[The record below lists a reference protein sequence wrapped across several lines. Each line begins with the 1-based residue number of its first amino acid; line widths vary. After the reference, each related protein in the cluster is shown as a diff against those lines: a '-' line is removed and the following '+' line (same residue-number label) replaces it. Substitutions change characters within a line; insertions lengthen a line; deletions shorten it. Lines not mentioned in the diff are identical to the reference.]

1 MGAICE
7 RLKVIPTS
15 IAVILGFLLL
25 MAGLGNTAD
34 TEQRYSLPQA
44 VRAALENNHELKA
57 QRNAAAAKQEEI
69 GVARSFLLPKISLE
83 ERYLRTVNP
92 GYAFMTKLNQQR
104 IAAGDFLPATLNNP
118 DAVNDFQSTVS
129 IEQPLFMRKAAI
141 GLEMSKG
148 ESRAAAE
155 DMGRKKEET
164 AFKVV
169 QSYLVVGTAAEFI
182 KVAEKAGEDAQEHR
196 RIAALRYKNGLGLY
210 SDLLRANTAVADARQ
225 QLVSAGKNLA
235 VAKRALGLILGLA
248 SAVDIMEMP
257 PPLPL
262 REPDYYREQA
272 LARRDIK
279 ALALRTENAQKNV
292 KLAEAG
298 YFPTLGVGG
307 AYQLNDHSAPLG
319 AEGDNWQLTAFLKWE
334 AFDGRKRV
342 HERSKAKYEAAAA
355 AEYLEGLKK
364 MISFRVQEAYLTIE
378 ETAKNRKLAEEAVQA
393 AAEGRRLV
401 RVRYEGSLSPLV
413 DLLDAQVSIDHA
425 RANLV
430 AKENEYR
437 LAVAR
442 LSYESGTILSDLQV
456 E

>member
-1 MGAICE
+1 MNATQT
-7 RLKVIPTS
+7 TS
-15 IAVILGFLLL
+15 KLTASRIAVIFGLLL
-25 MAGLGNTAD
+25 CMTGVGNTAD
-34 TEQRYSLPQA
+34 REQRYSLSQA

-69 GVARSFLLPKISLE
+69 GVARSFLLPKIFLE

-92 GYAFMTKLNQQR
+92 GYAFMAKLDQQR
-104 IAAGDFLPATLNNP
+104 IAAGDFIPDTLNHP
-118 DAVNDFQSTVS
+118 DAVNDFQSTIS

-155 DMGRKKEET
+155 DLGRKKEET
-164 AFKVV
+164 AFKAV
-169 QSYLVVGTAAEFI
+169 QSYLMVGTAAAFI

-196 RIAALRYKNGLGLY
+196 RTAELRYKNGLGLY
-210 SDLLRANTAVADARQ
+210 SDLLRANTAVADAQQ
-225 QLVSAGKNLA
+225 QLVSAEKDLA

-248 SAVDIMEMP
+248 SAVDVTEMP

-262 REPDYYREQA
+262 RDPDYYREQA

-279 ALALRTENAQKNV
+279 VLALRTENAKKNV
-292 KLAEAG
+292 KLAAAA

-334 AFDGRKRV
+334 AFDGRKMV
-342 HERSKAKYEAAAA
+342 HERRKAEYEAAATE
-355 AEYLEGLKK
+355 EYLEGLKK
-364 MISFRVQEAYLTIE
+364 MIFFRVQEAYLTIE

-393 AAEGRRLV
+393 AEEGRRLV

-430 AKENEYR
+430 AKENDYR
-437 LAVAR
+437 LAIAR